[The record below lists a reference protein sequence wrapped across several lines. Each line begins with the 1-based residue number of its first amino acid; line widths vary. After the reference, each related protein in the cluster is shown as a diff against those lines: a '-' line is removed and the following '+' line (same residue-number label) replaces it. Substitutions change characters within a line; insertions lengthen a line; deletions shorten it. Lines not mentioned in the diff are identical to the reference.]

1 MYYVSEALPMTFDE
15 ARMYVFSLGN
25 GWRIPKYDEMKCLP
39 TPVHY
44 VKGSFVEET
53 YWVDNNTA
61 AKYVNGRF
69 VGKYTNAS
77 TGQKASLIIVKGE
90 YVPYECIRVRTYIC
104 PIEPYVQKPAGLHPL
119 LKNLYPE
126 WFEEE
131 ST

>member
-1 MYYVSEALPMTFDE
+1 MYYVSEAPPMTFDE

-44 VKGSFVEET
+44 TIGSCIEDI
-53 YWVDNNTA
+53 YWVDNKSA
-61 AKYVNGRF
+61 AEYVNGRF
-69 VGKYTNAS
+69 IGSYFEPKDH
-77 TGQKASLIIVKGE
+77 KASLIIVKGE

-104 PIEPYVQKPAGLHPL
+104 PIEPFVQKPAGLHPL

-131 ST
+131 SA